1 MVSITK
7 TSIARYVKNS
17 PYYMESLDTKCK
29 FDSAVEKQYKEYLKA
44 YNSPI
49 VKRMDVDIEYSK
61 SGNAT
66 ASVSGVNKDGSYFRG
81 SGFRANSIGYS
92 KSMELLCRI
101 LNTYAISNL
110 LHKKS
115 LFNMQYVNYY
125 KNGYSLPI
133 FTLDAE
139 EVVKGGY
146 TITRT
151 ANGKQ
156 FESYTILFK

>member
-7 TSIARYVKNS
+7 TSIAKYLKGFTS
-17 PYYMESLDTKCK
+17 EMERLNTPRK
-29 FDSAVEKQYKEYLKA
+29 FENAVEKQYKEYLKA

-61 SGNAT
+61 AGNAT

-81 SGFRANSIGYS
+81 SGFRANGGGYS
-92 KSMELLCRI
+92 KSMDLLCRI

-115 LFNMQYVNYY
+115 LLNMQYVHDY
-125 KNGYSLPI
+125 KDGYSLPR
-133 FTLDAE
+133 FSLGAE
-139 EVVKGGY
+139 EVVKGSY